1 MAIAS
6 GHGFVRRHPV
16 WVALVI
22 ILAGLLLALA
32 LVIANPQWLRGTL
45 ERAVS
50 ASLHRQV
57 TIGELHMK
65 WSRQPTLEARNIEVA
80 NLDGGSEPR
89 MARVGA
95 VNMTIAPVDL
105 LVGHVVVPR
114 IAMDDADVLLERLQD
129 GRENWLFGGEE
140 KKSNPKEKQGRLR
153 LGTVS
158 LAHGRI
164 RLIDHTKSLSVL

>member
-65 WSRQPTLEARNIEVA
+65 WSRQPTLEAKNIEVA

-95 VNMTIAPVDL
+95 VNMTVSPVDL
-105 LVGHVVVPR
+105 LVG
-114 IAMDDADVLLERLQD
+114 RLQD

-164 RLIDHTKSLSVL
+164 RLVDHSR